1 MLPVNKKSI
10 LELTLTP
17 RQEQILGLLSEGMSN
32 QEIADELK
40 IQHGTVKQHLF
51 VLFRKLRV
59 TNRAKAVIVAGNLVK
74 SGRASSAPKAK
85 TSSKTSAAVNVR
97 LSDYVWRMISVV
109 SVFIPDI
116 KLNSPEVII
125 RRDHYLVA
133 LREMV
138 SKLTDALDGQFVSL
152 PYGGM
157 LVWFGHPSAHVD
169 DADRAV
175 QLAQLLQRWSDDY
188 GQIDVN
194 DPPDHGVIHPIGI
207 GVASHPEVV
216 AAKTAELS
224 GAESFRMAA
233 ILARHARAL
242 GFPLA
247 DALTQKLAPLS
258 VPWVEVAVHSDN
270 PSVEQK
276 RLGKVAAIGPSNA
289 SLPDIRAR
297 WGGMPFLESIFATV
311 ETGISQWISVESWPP
326 AATTSLIDT
335 IANAAAVRK
344 FRVLKLRTPSINR
357 RERLAAAFIGQLES
371 VAADFKLKQNQ
382 IYSYNTAGERMG
394 AMIAD
399 CSHDAPLVVVV
410 YGLKGLDAMSSVLG
424 ERGVDQLV
432 SCPVLLVVGNLHDP
446 GQTQTNIRL
455 LGSRPVMMPFS
466 RVFSMKAPAA
476 ESLSDDIRADLQA
489 LIDSLSDISRN
500 VLIAAAA
507 NPDQE
512 IDSAV
517 HAMNLPH
524 YQTQICLHELTSSG
538 LVAPRPGGGFQ
549 FRDLTTAFAIK
560 KLSIPLVASGEG

>member
-1 MLPVNKKSI
+1 MISVNKKSI

-32 QEIADELK
+32 QEIADELN

-59 TNRAKAVIVAGNLVK
+59 TNRAKAVIVASHLVK
-74 SGRASSAPKAK
+74 SGRATATPKGKIAPKVSDPA
-85 TSSKTSAAVNVR
+85 SVR

-125 RRDHYLVA
+125 RRDQYLIA

-157 LVWFGHPSAHVD
+157 LIWFGHPSAHVD

-175 QLAQLLQRWSDDY
+175 QLAQLLQRWSDGYD
-188 GQIDVN
+188 QSDSVEHSDRAAIR
-194 DPPDHGVIHPIGI
+194 PIGI

-258 VPWVEVAVHSDN
+258 VPWVEVAVSSDN

-276 RLGKVAAIGPSNA
+276 RLGKVAAIGPVSA
-289 SLPDIRAR
+289 ALPDIRAR
-297 WGGMPFLESIFATV
+297 WGGMPFLDSIFSTV
-311 ETGISQWISVESWPP
+311 ESGVSQWVSVESWPP

-335 IANAAAVRK
+335 IANASAARK

-357 RERLAAAFIGQLES
+357 RERLAACFIGQLES

-382 IYSYNTAGERMG
+382 IYSYNTAGERLG

-399 CSHDAPLVVVV
+399 CSYDAPLVVVV

-432 SCPVLLVVGNLHDP
+432 NCPVLLVVGNLHDP

-455 LGSRPVMMPFS
+455 LGPRPAMMPFS
-466 RVFSMKAPAA
+466 RTFSMKAPAA

-500 VLIAAAA
+500 ILIAAAS
-507 NPDQE
+507 NPNQE

-517 HAMNLPH
+517 NALKLPH
-524 YQTQICLHELTSSG
+524 YQTQICLHELSSSG

-560 KLSIPLVASGEG
+560 KLTIPLAGTGEV